1 MRVRHPPG
9 NRDTGYTLAYTVQN
23 EAGVIVATGTL
34 TTGSV
39 TSKRPS
45 YRCTT
50 EEQVALSGP
59 AEFVQVEFANGQ
71 RATGAVDTPLAVEL
85 T

>member
-59 AEFVQVEFANGQ
+59 AKFVQVEFANGQ
-71 RATGAVDTPLAVEL
+71 RAMGQSIPHWLL
-85 T
+85 N